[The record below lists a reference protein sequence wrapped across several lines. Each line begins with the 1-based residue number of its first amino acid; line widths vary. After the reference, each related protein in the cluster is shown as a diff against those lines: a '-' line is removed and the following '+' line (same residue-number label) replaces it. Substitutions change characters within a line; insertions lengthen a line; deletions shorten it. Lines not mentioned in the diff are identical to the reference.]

1 MYLIKIVQKKEPNMK
16 VADILKWENTKILC
30 CEDYL
35 DNIIIDGYVS
45 DLLSDVIAHANEN
58 MAWIT
63 IQTHKNLVAIASLK
77 ELACIIITNDNT
89 PADDLIEAA
98 KQENIPIISTSM
110 SSFETAGKL
119 YLALHFSDNV

>member
-1 MYLIKIVQKKEPNMK
+1 MK
-16 VADILKWENTKILC
+16 VADILKWENTKIVC
-30 CEDYL
+30 CENSL
-35 DNIIIDGYVS
+35 NNQITDGYVS
-45 DLLSDVIAHANEN
+45 DLLSDVMANANEN

-77 ELACIIITNDNT
+77 ELSCIIITNNNT

-110 SSFETAGKL
+110 SSFDTAGKL
-119 YLALHFSDNV
+119 YVALHFNDDV

>member
-1 MYLIKIVQKKEPNMK
+1 MK

-30 CEDYL
+30 CEDSI

-58 MAWIT
+58 TAWIT

>member
-30 CEDYL
+30 CEDQL

-77 ELACIIITNDNT
+77 ELACIIITNDNK

-119 YLALHFSDNV
+119 YLALHFNDNV

>member
-1 MYLIKIVQKKEPNMK
+1 MK

-30 CEDYL
+30 CEDSIA
-35 DNIIIDGYVS
+35 NIITDGYVS

-63 IQTHKNLVAIASLK
+63 IQTHKNIVAIASLK
-77 ELACIIITNDNT
+77 ELACIIITNNNI

-98 KQENIPIISTSM
+98 KQENIPIITTSM
-110 SSFETAGKL
+110 TSFDTAGKL
-119 YLALHFSDNV
+119 YIALHFNDDV

>member
-1 MYLIKIVQKKEPNMK
+1 MK

-30 CEDYL
+30 CEDRL
-35 DNIIIDGYVS
+35 DNTIVDGYVS

-63 IQTHKNLVAIASLK
+63 IQTHKNIVAIASLK
-77 ELACIIITNDNT
+77 ELACIIITNNNI

-98 KQENIPIISTSM
+98 IQENIPIISTSM
-110 SSFETAGKL
+110 TSFDAAGKL
-119 YLALHFSDNV
+119 YIALHSKDNE

>member
-1 MYLIKIVQKKEPNMK
+1 MK

-30 CEDYL
+30 CEDSI

-58 MAWIT
+58 TAWIT
-63 IQTHKNLVAIASLK
+63 IH
-77 ELACIIITNDNT
+77 DNT